1 MDTILTVNGGSS
13 SLKCG
18 LYQVREDELHCLTH
32 LKVENLLGETTL
44 FKVRDEN
51 NQVVDAYQLEC
62 QSVPLEERHQYG
74 LQEVLHWVDE
84 HLSRSHLIA
93 TGHRIVHGGDRF
105 SEPLQLDDAALE
117 QLRRYIPLAPLHQPY
132 NLKLVD
138 ACRRLAPELPVVACF
153 DTMFHSAQPRLERLY
168 ALPRHMIDK
177 GIHRYGFHGLSYEYI
192 QRQLNLIGSG
202 NLKTVACHLGA
213 GASMCAIREGRSIA
227 SSMGFTAVEG
237 LPMGSRTG
245 NLDPGV
251 LLYLMREENMDAD
264 ALERLIYKQSGW
276 LGVSTIS
283 SDMKTLHQ
291 AQDPKAEEAIDMF
304 CYRIALEMGRL
315 SAALEGVEQVV
326 FSGGVGE
333 NDSDVRARVLSR
345 CRWLGIEL
353 DEAANRQNCSEIQGP
368 NSRVLVRVIPTNEEA
383 MIAHHVACRIGL
395 LRQEGS

>member
-18 LYQVREDELHCLTH
+18 LYQVQGDELHCLTH

-51 NQVVDAYQLEC
+51 NQVLDAHQLEC

-74 LQEVLHWVDE
+74 LREVLQWVDT
-84 HLSRSHLIA
+84 HLPDIRLIA
-93 TGHRIVHGGDRF
+93 TGHRVVHGGDLF
-105 SEPLQLDDAALE
+105 SRPLLLDDAALE
-117 QLRRYIPLAPLHQPY
+117 QLRSFIPLAPLHQPY
-132 NLKLVD
+132 NLKLVE
-138 ACRRLAPELPVVACF
+138 ACRTLAPELPVVACF
-153 DTMFHSAQPRLERLY
+153 DTMFHAAQPRLERLY
-168 ALPRHMIDK
+168 ALPRHLIDK

-192 QRQLNLIGSG
+192 QRQLSQAGG
-202 NLKTVACHLGA
+202 GQLKTVACHLGA
-213 GASMCAIREGRSIA
+213 GASMCAIRDGQSIA

-251 LLYLMREENMDAD
+251 LLYLMREEQMDVD
-264 ALERLIYKQSGW
+264 ALERLIYKESGW

-283 SDMKTLHQ
+283 SDMKELHR

-315 SAALEGVEQVV
+315 TAALEGVEQVV

-333 NDSDVRARVLSR
+333 NDADVRARALNR
-345 CRWLGIEL
+345 CQWLGISI
-353 DEAANRQNCSEIQGP
+353 DPDANQRNSGIISTP
-368 NSRVLVRVIPTNEEA
+368 DSRVIVRVMPTNEEA
-383 MIAHHVACRIGL
+383 MIATHVKEL
-395 LRQEGS
+395 LN